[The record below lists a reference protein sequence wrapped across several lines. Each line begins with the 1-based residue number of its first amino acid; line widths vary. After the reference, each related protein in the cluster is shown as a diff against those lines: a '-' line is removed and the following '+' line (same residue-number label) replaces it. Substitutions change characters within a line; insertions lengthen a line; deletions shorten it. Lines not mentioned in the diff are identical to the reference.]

1 MSSSEK
7 LCLKWNDFQEN
18 AGSAFGALREDKD
31 FPDVTLACGDGQQI
45 TAHKLILA
53 SLSPF
58 FMELLKRNKHP
69 HPLIYMR
76 GTRSEDLTAIVDFLY
91 FGEANVFQENLDTFL
106 ALAEELRLKGLTR
119 DADNSPEP
127 KSQPPPKR
135 KLQHRESEHQ
145 INIDAKQNLEQTEI
159 EMNQIAVTNDL
170 KVNVESHELD
180 EQIRSMMR
188 KSNTQLPGQSAR
200 TCNMCGKEGS
210 WTNIWNHIETTHVT
224 GISHT
229 CNVCGKTSRSR
240 NGLAKHKG
248 EYHKDFI
255 FSGPKLL

>member
-76 GTRSEDLTAIVDFLY
+76 GARSEDLTAIVDFLY

-119 DADNSPEP
+119 ESDKSPDHISEP
-127 KSQPPPKR
+127 APKK

-145 INIDAKQNLEQTEI
+145 INIDAKQNFEQTEI
-159 EMNQIAVTNDL
+159 EMNQIAVTNDV

-180 EQIRSMMR
+180 EQIRSMMS
-188 KSNTQLPGQSAR
+188 KSKTQLPGQSAR

-210 WTNIWNHIETTHVT
+210 WTNIWNHIETNHVT
-224 GISHT
+224 GISHS
-229 CNVCGKTSRSR
+229 CNICGKTSRSR